1 MYEAEYCWASA
12 GLLVNDGKKRERE
25 KEKCCKF
32 VYLEP
37 WGFYNRCMAEFF
49 KVLVNTDDAL
59 TTDQES
65 IVSHNLFE
73 SFVLQFFP
81 IRPLFMVFSPPV

>member
-1 MYEAEYCWASA
+1 MLQIRVLGAL
-12 GLLVNDGKKRERE
+12 GVFIIDN
-25 KEKCCKF
+25 
-32 VYLEP
+32 
-37 WGFYNRCMAEFF
+37 MAEFF

-81 IRPLFMVFSPPV
+81 IRLLFMVFSPPA

>member
-1 MYEAEYCWASA
+1 MER
-12 GLLVNDGKKRERE
+12 RERE

-37 WGFYNRCMAEFF
+37 WGGFIIDNMAEFF

-59 TTDQES
+59 TTDLES
-65 IVSHNLFE
+65 IVSHNLFK
-73 SFVLQFFP
+73 SFCSP
-81 IRPLFMVFSPPV
+81 ILPRSSSVHGVFSSRIELHSLRS

>member
-1 MYEAEYCWASA
+1 MER
-12 GLLVNDGKKRERE
+12 KKREGERGG
-25 KEKCCKF
+25 KRNVANSCTWS
-32 VYLEP
+32 LG
-37 WGFYNRCMAEFF
+37 GFIIDNMAEFF

-73 SFVLQFFP
+73 SFCSPFLPNSSSVHGVLSSR
-81 IRPLFMVFSPPV
+81 IELHSLRS

>member
-1 MYEAEYCWASA
+1 MLQIRVLGAL
-12 GLLVNDGKKRERE
+12 GVFIIDN
-25 KEKCCKF
+25 
-32 VYLEP
+32 
-37 WGFYNRCMAEFF
+37 MAEFF

-73 SFVLQFFP
+73 SFCSPFLPRSSSVHGVL
-81 IRPLFMVFSPPV
+81 SPHMKLHSLRS